1 MIAALLCAATLYT
14 DLAHRRVPNAVLAA
28 AVLALGLALLTGHAA
43 EPPLAARLLGA
54 GLGLAVTLPVY
65 ALGRMAAGD
74 VKFLAVAG
82 LFTGPQG
89 LVVAWVVGSLLGLVH
104 ALLALALDGSAL
116 AARWQRAAARVRV
129 SMRAQSMG
137 EARGQTMAQTMGQAM
152 PAQHNGLAA
161 PAQFAR
167 ARGIPYAAYLAVGVL
182 AWMAAGQ

>member
-14 DLAHRRVPNAVLAA
+14 DLAYRRVSNALLAA
-28 AVLALGLALLTGHAA
+28 AVLALGLALLTGQAA
-43 EPPLAARLLGA
+43 EPPLATRLIGA

-104 ALLALALDGSAL
+104 ALLALALDGTAL
-116 AARWQRAAARVRV
+116 AARWRRRAAPVRV
-129 SMRAQSMG
+129 PVGAPVTDHGMQ
-137 EARGQTMAQTMGQAM
+137 QQD
-152 PAQHNGLAA
+152 NGLAP
-161 PAQFAR
+161 PAQFSR
-167 ARGIPYAAYLAVGVL
+167 TRGIPYAAYLAVGVL
-182 AWMAAGQ
+182 AWMAARQ

>member
-14 DLAHRRVPNAVLAA
+14 DFACRRVPNALLAA
-28 AVLALGLALLTGHAA
+28 AVLALGLALLAGQAA
-43 EPPLAARLLGA
+43 ELPLATRLTGA

-74 VKFLAVAG
+74 VKFLTVAG

-104 ALLALALDGSAL
+104 ALLALALD
-116 AARWQRAAARVRV
+116 RR
-129 SMRAQSMG
+129 
-137 EARGQTMAQTMGQAM
+137 
-152 PAQHNGLAA
+152 A
-161 PAQFAR
+161 PATSQAIDLQESGPMPTAQFSQ
-167 ARGIPYAAYLAVGVL
+167 ARGIPYAAYLAAGVL

>member
-14 DLAHRRVPNAVLAA
+14 DFAYRRVPNLLLAIAVM
-28 AVLALGLALLTGHAA
+28 ALGLALLAGQAA
-43 EPPLAARLLGA
+43 EPPLAARLTGA

-74 VKFLAVAG
+74 VKFLTVAG

-104 ALLALALDGSAL
+104 ALLALALARRTPAADHAL
-116 AARWQRAAARVRV
+116 HSQDPPLP
-129 SMRAQSMG
+129 
-137 EARGQTMAQTMGQAM
+137 T
-152 PAQHNGLAA
+152 
-161 PAQFAR
+161 AQFSP

>member
-14 DLAHRRVPNAVLAA
+14 DFAYRRVPNLLLAI
-28 AVLALGLALLTGHAA
+28 AVLALGLALIAGQAA
-43 EPPLAARLLGA
+43 DPPLAARLTGA

-74 VKFLAVAG
+74 VKFLTVAG

-104 ALLALALDGSAL
+104 ALLALALARRTP
-116 AARWQRAAARVRV
+116 AADHA
-129 SMRAQSMG
+129 S
-137 EARGQTMAQTMGQAM
+137 QA
-152 PAQHNGLAA
+152 PSLLT
-161 PAQFAR
+161 AQFSL

-182 AWMAAGQ
+182 AWMAAGR

>member
-14 DLAHRRVPNAVLAA
+14 DFAYRRVPNLLLAI
-28 AVLALGLALLTGHAA
+28 AVLALGLALIAGQTA
-43 EPPLAARLLGA
+43 EPSLAARLVGA

-74 VKFLAVAG
+74 VKFLTVAG

-104 ALLALALDGSAL
+104 ALLALALARRTPAADHAL
-116 AARWQRAAARVRV
+116 PSQDQPL
-129 SMRAQSMG
+129 S
-137 EARGQTMAQTMGQAM
+137 T
-152 PAQHNGLAA
+152 
-161 PAQFAR
+161 AQFSL

-182 AWMAAGQ
+182 AWTAAGQ

>member
-14 DLAHRRVPNAVLAA
+14 DFAYRRVPNLLLAI
-28 AVLALGLALLTGHAA
+28 AVLALGLALLAGQAA
-43 EPPLAARLLGA
+43 EPPLAARLVGA

-74 VKFLAVAG
+74 VKFLTVAG

-104 ALLALALDGSAL
+104 ALLALALARRTPAADHAL
-116 AARWQRAAARVRV
+116 HSQDPTL
-129 SMRAQSMG
+129 S
-137 EARGQTMAQTMGQAM
+137 T
-152 PAQHNGLAA
+152 
-161 PAQFAR
+161 AQFSP

-182 AWMAAGQ
+182 AWMAAGR

>member
-14 DLAHRRVPNAVLAA
+14 DFAYRRVPNLLLAI
-28 AVLALGLALLTGHAA
+28 AVLALGLALIAGQAA
-43 EPPLAARLLGA
+43 EPPLAARLTGA

-74 VKFLAVAG
+74 VKFLTVAG

-104 ALLALALDGSAL
+104 ALLALALARRTPAADHAL
-116 AARWQRAAARVRV
+116 HSQD
-129 SMRAQSMG
+129 QSFP
-137 EARGQTMAQTMGQAM
+137 T
-152 PAQHNGLAA
+152 
-161 PAQFAR
+161 AQFSL

-182 AWMAAGQ
+182 VWMAAGQ

>member
-14 DLAHRRVPNAVLAA
+14 DFAHRRVPNVLLAL
-28 AVLALGLALLTGHAA
+28 AVLALGLALLAGQAA
-43 EPPLAARLLGA
+43 EPPLAARLIGA

-74 VKFLAVAG
+74 VKFLTVAG

-104 ALLALALDGSAL
+104 ALLALAL
-116 AARWQRAAARVRV
+116 ARR
-129 SMRAQSMG
+129 
-137 EARGQTMAQTMGQAM
+137 
-152 PAQHNGLAA
+152 A
-161 PAQFAR
+161 PATDHALHSQDPSLSTAQFSL

-182 AWMAAGQ
+182 AWMAAGR

>member
-14 DLAHRRVPNAVLAA
+14 DFAYRRVPNALLAI
-28 AVLALGLALLTGHAA
+28 AVLALGLALLAGQAA
-43 EPPLAARLLGA
+43 ELPLAARLIGA

-74 VKFLAVAG
+74 VKFLTVAG

-104 ALLALALDGSAL
+104 ALLALAL
-116 AARWQRAAARVRV
+116 ARR
-129 SMRAQSMG
+129 
-137 EARGQTMAQTMGQAM
+137 
-152 PAQHNGLAA
+152 A
-161 PAQFAR
+161 PATDHALHSQEPPLSTAQFSL

-182 AWMAAGQ
+182 AWMAAGR

>member
-1 MIAALLCAATLYT
+1 MAALLCAATLYT
-14 DLAHRRVPNAVLAA
+14 DFVHRRVPNALLAV
-28 AVLALGLALLTGHAA
+28 AVLALGLALLAGQAT
-43 EPPLAARLLGA
+43 ELPLATRLTGA

-104 ALLALALDGSAL
+104 ALLALALDGSVL
-116 AARWQRAAARVRV
+116 AMRWQRAAARLRV
-129 SMRAQSMG
+129 AASTPA
-137 EARGQTMAQTMGQAM
+137 TDQALYR
-152 PAQHNGLAA
+152 QDNG
-161 PAQFAR
+161 PIPTAQFSR

-182 AWMAAGQ
+182 VWMTAGQ

>member
-14 DLAHRRVPNAVLAA
+14 DFAYRRVPNLLLAI
-28 AVLALGLALLTGHAA
+28 AVLALGLALLAGQAA
-43 EPPLAARLLGA
+43 EPPLAARLVGA

-74 VKFLAVAG
+74 VKFLTVAG

-104 ALLALALDGSAL
+104 ALLALAL
-116 AARWQRAAARVRV
+116 ARRTRAADH
-129 SMRAQSMG
+129 
-137 EARGQTMAQTMGQAM
+137 AM
-152 PAQHNGLAA
+152 HSQDQPF
-161 PAQFAR
+161 PTAQFSP

-182 AWMAAGQ
+182 AWLAAGR

>member
-14 DLAHRRVPNAVLAA
+14 DFAHRRVPNILLAI
-28 AVLALGLALLTGHAA
+28 AVLALGLALLAGQAA
-43 EPPLAARLLGA
+43 EPPLAARLIGA

-74 VKFLAVAG
+74 VKFLTVAG

-104 ALLALALDGSAL
+104 ALLALALARRTPAADHAL
-116 AARWQRAAARVRV
+116 HSRDQPLP
-129 SMRAQSMG
+129 
-137 EARGQTMAQTMGQAM
+137 T
-152 PAQHNGLAA
+152 
-161 PAQFAR
+161 AQFLP

-182 AWMAAGQ
+182 AWMAAGR

>member
-14 DLAHRRVPNAVLAA
+14 DFAHRRVPNILLAI
-28 AVLALGLALLTGHAA
+28 AVLALGLALIAGQATEL
-43 EPPLAARLLGA
+43 PLAARLIGA

-74 VKFLAVAG
+74 VKFLTVAG

-104 ALLALALDGSAL
+104 ALLALALARRTPAADHAL
-116 AARWQRAAARVRV
+116 HSQDP
-129 SMRAQSMG
+129 
-137 EARGQTMAQTMGQAM
+137 TLPT
-152 PAQHNGLAA
+152 
-161 PAQFAR
+161 AQFSL

-182 AWMAAGQ
+182 AWMAAGR